1 MGKRLRRNHDFSA
14 PLRLC
19 AHPPFLLHGSA
30 SSRDPIPNR
39 TPVAKFDQPDYLPPM
54 AIREILEIPDQRLK
68 QVSKP
73 VESFDD
79 DLKTLVSD
87 MFETMYDAPGIGLAA
102 IQVGVPLRV
111 LVIDLQPDDPDAEG
125 EVCTAHGDHHHTHQP
140 TKREPQIFINPEIL
154 DTSEDL
160 IVYNEGC
167 LSVPE
172 IYAEVDR
179 PNAIRARWQDLD
191 GTVHEEEMEG
201 LMAICLQHEMDHLEG
216 ILFIDHL
223 SRLKRQMAL
232 KKLEKLR
239 KAA

>member
-1 MGKRLRRNHDFSA
+1 
-14 PLRLC
+14 
-19 AHPPFLLHGSA
+19 
-30 SSRDPIPNR
+30 
-39 TPVAKFDQPDYLPPM
+39 M
-54 AIREILEIPDQRLK
+54 AIREIIEAPDPRLK
-68 QVSKP
+68 QISKP
-73 VESFDD
+73 VEQFDD
-79 DLKTLVSD
+79 ELKTLVAD

-111 LVIDLQPDDPDAEG
+111 LVIDLQPDDPDAEP
-125 EVCTAHGDHHHTHQP
+125 EVCSHGGHEHTHQP
-140 TKREPQIFINPEIL
+140 TKREPRIFVNPEIL
-154 DTSEDL
+154 DPSEERTL
-160 IVYNEGC
+160 YNEGC

-172 IYAEVDR
+172 IYAEVER
-179 PNAIRARWQDLD
+179 PSRVRARWQDLD
-191 GTVHEEEMEG
+191 GKVHEEEMDD